1 MENVKRIC
9 WDCPNEPVTDWKVNN
24 VQERREGHL
33 LTISCSK
40 CGKES
45 QVFGWMV
52 GCECDTCKNQ
62 AIGAAK

>member
-52 GCECDTCKNQ
+52 GCEGDTCKNQ
-62 AIGAAK
+62 SIGAAK

>member
-45 QVFGWMV
+45 QVFGLMV

-62 AIGAAK
+62 SIGAAK

>member
-24 VQERREGHL
+24 VQEGREGHL

-52 GCECDTCKNQ
+52 GCECDTSKNQ
-62 AIGAAK
+62 SIGAAK

>member
-52 GCECDTCKNQ
+52 GCECDTCKTQ
-62 AIGAAK
+62 SIGAAK

>member
-45 QVFGWMV
+45 QVFGWMG

-62 AIGAAK
+62 SIGAAK

>member
-1 MENVKRIC
+1 MEKIKRIC
-9 WDCPNEPVTDWKVNN
+9 WDCPNEPVTNWKVNS

-33 LTISCSK
+33 LTISCAK

-52 GCECDTCKNQ
+52 GCECDTCKNRS
-62 AIGAAK
+62 IGAAK

>member
-33 LTISCSK
+33 QESINWRSK
-40 CGKES
+40 IRLC
-45 QVFGWMV
+45 
-52 GCECDTCKNQ
+52 NN
-62 AIGAAK
+62 